1 MKKCGVDLLC
11 NIVILI
17 FDFVFK
23 FILIKVFWGRN
34 LKLFMCMFICCLMRK
49 GLGRIYCFVIIKK
62 RC

>member
-1 MKKCGVDLLC
+1 MKKRGVDLLC
-11 NIVILI
+11 NIAILI
-17 FDFVFK
+17 SDFVFK

-49 GLGRIYCFVIIKK
+49 GLGRTHCSAITKK